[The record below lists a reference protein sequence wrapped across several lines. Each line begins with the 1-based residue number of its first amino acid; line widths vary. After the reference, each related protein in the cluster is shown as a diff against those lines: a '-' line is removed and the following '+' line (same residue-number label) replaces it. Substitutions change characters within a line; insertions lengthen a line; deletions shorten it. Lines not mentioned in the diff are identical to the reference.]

1 MNPACYRLRYPLL
14 MCWRAFRGGRGIKH
28 KGLAASVAPMLGL
41 VLTPVLVLDPAWAQT
56 IDGGGSETVNGGG
69 GGTQPS
75 PWSIGGTLTVGNTG
89 SGSLTIENGGIVSN
103 ASGRIGSAAGSTGT
117 ATVTGAGSTWTSS
130 VDLSVGQAG
139 SGTLTIED
147 GGTVSNMTGRIGFG
161 AISTGTATVTGAGS
175 TWTNSKNLFV
185 GNDGDGTLTIE
196 DGGTVSNI
204 IGNIAYTA
212 GSTGTATVTG
222 AGSTWTSSAD
232 LIVGDSGDGT
242 LTIEDGGTVNN
253 STGRIGSAAGSTGTA
268 TVTGAG
274 STWTG
279 SSDLFVGRQ
288 GSGTLT
294 IEGSGTVNYGTGR
307 IGFDAGSTGTAT
319 VTGAG
324 STWTNSFNLFVGSS
338 GDGTLTIEDGGTVS
352 NTGGQIG
359 FLAGSTGTATVTGA
373 GSTWTS
379 TGQTIVGDF
388 GNATLTVADGGL
400 VTSQEPLI
408 IGNEAGSTGRLNIG
422 AAEGNAATA
431 AGTVAASSVV
441 FGQGDGRIVFNHTNG
456 AYTFAGDISGNG
468 RVEVL
473 SGTTILSGTNS
484 YTGGT
489 AVKGGR
495 LSFNGN
501 ATSSI
506 EVQSGGILGGSG
518 TVGAVSLLAGSS
530 LAPGNSIG
538 TLNTGDVNFA
548 SGSSYDVE
556 IDSAGRSDL
565 LNSSGNVTIASGV
578 TLNITPETIG
588 EDGSTYANGT
598 DYTVITAN
606 SVAGTFDTITDSF
619 IFLDPFVRYDAAN
632 VYLRMVRN
640 NTDYSSVARTP
651 NQLATSQAV
660 TSLGTASSIYQAV
673 AMLDAETARSAF
685 DQVSGEIH
693 ASSKTLLFDSSRLV
707 QQAAHNQSNET
718 GENAWIRFLGGRS
731 IFEADGNAARSAESV
746 YGFFAGLDLT
756 LNDDLGFGLM
766 AGRTWTNQSLI
777 DRRSSGSSEGLHMGG
792 YGSAS
797 ALGLDLGFSA
807 VYSNYDLDTNRS
819 VSFGSFSDTLS
830 ASYDASTFALSG
842 EVSRSFETSNV
853 TFMPFA
859 GLSYT
864 KLSTSSISETGGAA
878 ALSSGSSTQEL
889 GATTLGLRASHQI
902 EIGTDTSVRLQGSA
916 GWQQRFGD
924 IASQADLALAGQPTF
939 SVRGVNTPRHVAML
953 SAGIELDLG
962 DNTKLM
968 LDYNGEIARRSQG
981 HRAEMNINWK
991 F

>member
-1 MNPACYRLRYPLL
+1 MRLTDRRKLKMQHMNPACYRLRYPLL

-41 VLTPVLVLDPAWAQT
+41 VLTPVLVPGPAWAQT

-222 AGSTWTSSAD
+222 AGSTWTSS
-232 LIVGDSGDGT
+232 
-242 LTIEDGGTVNN
+242 
-253 STGRIGSAAGSTGTA
+253 
-268 TVTGAG
+268 
-274 STWTG
+274 
-279 SSDLFVGRQ
+279 SDLV
-288 GSGTLT
+288 
-294 IEGSGTVNYGTGR
+294 
-307 IGFDAGSTGTAT
+307 
-319 VTGAG
+319 
-324 STWTNSFNLFVGSS
+324 VGSS

-556 IDSAGRSDL
+556 IDSAG
-565 LNSSGNVTIASGV
+565 NVTIASGV

-731 IFEADGNAARSAESV
+731 IFEADGNAARSAQSV
-746 YGFFAGLDLT
+746 YGFFAGMDLT

-953 SAGIELDLG
+953 SAGIEIDLG